1 MSQEETYSI
10 HEIRA
15 LLLKMEEYNKD
26 CVIDWTNRTIRIL
39 SDVIVN
45 EKILLS
51 TGRPAQYK
59 DILFQLG

>member
-1 MSQEETYSI
+1 MGQEETYSI

-45 EKILLS
+45 EKIILS
-51 TGRPAQYK
+51 TGHPAQYQ